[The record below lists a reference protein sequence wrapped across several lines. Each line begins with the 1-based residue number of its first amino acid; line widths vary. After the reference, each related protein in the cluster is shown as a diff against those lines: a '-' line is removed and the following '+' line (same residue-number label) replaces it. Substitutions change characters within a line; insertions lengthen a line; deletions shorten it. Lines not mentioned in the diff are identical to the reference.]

1 MEKGPLLASPA
12 RVGKSTAAARARR
25 WQLLGFAAFTSS
37 CFSGTLIGWAGVTAA
52 LQSDAPGGGGLSED
66 EARRLFFYSSSVSMA
81 ASIPA
86 GLVLDILGPRACFC
100 AANALCALGLGLF
113 SLGPHM
119 AGLITFA
126 VGSIGQMSSVMHV
139 AALFAPHEAT
149 VVAVLGGTFS
159 VSLLVLPTVGWLFD
173 AGVGDVKAAFG
184 VLAAIAAG
192 CAVVGA
198 AVWPDVPF
206 RAAAAAASAAAEGE
220 EEDEEDGGKEA
231 AGRAEAAGCAS
242 GGTASGLLT
251 ALREAGDQMR
261 TPAYAELLLFMVVPT
276 LWMQTFFIGTLGEQ
290 LGDQGFVQ
298 SSQPYVNAYNIL
310 APAMVLTNGVFGWVV
325 SKRGSAAGVLAVTLV
340 CALSCALLLLRS
352 GGAFMVAEVAN
363 ALGRCWLF
371 AYFYTRVFAFGSN
384 YGVLVA
390 WPQVTLGLCGFAFEP
405 LAAWAKGT
413 CHVDGSDPLTC
424 SRGHWHMLNWVQ
436 LVCVVGACANHLAGE
451 RRRARQQEGNNR

>member
-1 MEKGPLLASPA
+1 MAEKGPLLASPA
-12 RVGKSTAAARARR
+12 RGGKAAAARARR

-113 SLGPHM
+113 SLGPRM
-119 AGLITFA
+119 AGLVTFA
-126 VGSIGQMSSVMHV
+126 VGSSGQMCSVMHV

-206 RAAAAAASAAAEGE
+206 RAAAAASAAAQE
-220 EEDEEDGGKEA
+220 EEEGDEEGGGKEA
-231 AGRAEAAGCAS
+231 AAS
-242 GGTASGLLT
+242 GGTAAGLRA

-261 TPAYAELLLFMVVPT
+261 TPAYVELLLFMVVPT

-424 SRGHWHMLNWVQ
+424 NRGHWHMLNWVQ
-436 LVCVVGACANHLAGE
+436 LACVVGACANHLAGE
-451 RRRARQQEGNNR
+451 RRRAGQQGNMHNR